1 MWTSNSNMLQVLV
14 SIQGIQS
21 LFTTCTCMFFFK
33 FSTVFNI
40 QMQCICVDPI
50 IGLIAYT
57 CT

>member
-1 MWTSNSNMLQVLV
+1 MDFQFQHVASSCFHSRYSVIIHNLYMYVFL
-14 SIQGIQS
+14 
-21 LFTTCTCMFFFK
+21 K

>member
-1 MWTSNSNMLQVLV
+1 MDFQFQHVASSCFHSRYSVTIHNLYMYV
-14 SIQGIQS
+14 
-21 LFTTCTCMFFFK
+21 FFK